1 MFVAHWLKAIDGR
14 KRRMKTKPRS
24 KADPIERQIESAF
37 RPGTFIRDGECF
49 SFVSGLEEVAAAI
62 DTLVATEPV
71 RAVALYE
78 TFLAGCHAKADEL
91 DDSSGSFGQF
101 ARDLICKW
109 IKSRPATGADPH
121 KTVTTLLVWMEDGP
135 FAFCYRIEKDTAA
148 AFDKAGLAAFE
159 KQIRERFDAASVD
172 PSSWTYRR
180 TAEILRE
187 IYIAQEDIQAYI
199 GLAEQTEL
207 KPEDCLVIAK
217 VLVPWQPNQALGWVE
232 RGRALDREKQ
242 FRSAAA
248 HDLDKLHRELLSK
261 LGRADEALEGAWGDF
276 RKHPSKF
283 TYDDLMKFVP
293 TTERTAW
300 HEKALNAAS
309 GADLH
314 WLLELFTEMKEMER
328 LADLVRRS
336 SDEALE
342 KVSHFATD
350 PAAKRLEK
358 SHPGLAARLW
368 RAQGM
373 RIVNAKK
380 SKYYNAAL
388 LKFRAGPRLLSAGG
402 TGDRMGANCALGLGI
417 ALPQDRLHQWISGV
431 GCRLKTQRT
440 TSVLR
445 AREDA
450 MGRAAR
456 EKCLLRTPKQHDPVS
471 PGEIGRNEPTTL

>member
-1 MFVAHWLKAIDGR
+1 
-14 KRRMKTKPRS
+14 MKTKPRS

-314 WLLELFTEMKEMER
+314 CAARIIHRNEGNGAVGGPGAQVFGRGSRKGEPLCHR
-328 LADLVRRS
+328 
-336 SDEALE
+336 
-342 KVSHFATD
+342 

-358 SHPGLAARLW
+358 NHPGLAARLW

-431 GCRLKTQRT
+431 GCRLETQRT